1 MNWISVK
8 DRLPEAEKEVLLLC
22 KTTWRSGHTYCCIAV
37 YVPEGILRGE
47 SCFNWDY
54 ECCDEYCEEHDDY
67 YVNAGWYERI
77 YNWDD
82 YAVVGIDDKVTH
94 WAYLP
99 EPPKEET
106 NDKKQ
111 PEEAPGE

>member
-1 MNWISVK
+1 MNWISVR

-22 KTTWRSGHTYCCIAV
+22 KTAWRSGHTYCCIAV
-37 YVPEGILRGE
+37 YVPDGILRGE

-82 YAVVGIDDKVTH
+82 HAVVGIADKVTH
-94 WAYLP
+94 WMPLP
-99 EPPKEET
+99 DFPKEE
-106 NDKKQ
+106 NNGKCI
-111 PEEAPGE
+111 

>member
-1 MNWISVK
+1 MDWISVK
-8 DRLPEAEKEVLLLC
+8 ERLPEAEKEVLLLC
-22 KTTWRSGHTYCCIAV
+22 KTRLRSGRTYCYCCIAV
-37 YVPEGILRGE
+37 YVPEGMLRGE

-82 YAVVGIDDKVTH
+82 YAVVGIADKVTH
-94 WAYLP
+94 WMPLP
-99 EPPKEET
+99 EPLKEE
-106 NDKKQ
+106 KK
-111 PEEAPGE
+111 A